1 MDTLKKLNQIIPSY
15 FKKRLILL
23 LVMLTVGMLMEI
35 VGIGLIIPLLNLII
49 DPEQFLKID
58 IIRNIV
64 EALNFT
70 SDKKFIILSLGF
82 LLFIYLSKAAYIV
95 SLNYKQ
101 NIFSADFSKYI
112 SNRIFSNY
120 MERPYQL
127 IVRQNSSD
135 LIKNLQV
142 EIPHFSVFL
151 GSIINIITEL
161 GLAISVIIT
170 LIYVEP
176 LGSIFVIFF
185 FSTSSFIFFLLTRG
199 KLSNWGKQRIEIDK
213 CISKNIIEG
222 LSAIKDIIVL
232 GRQSYFKERLSK
244 LYDERKKIAVKQT
257 TTNQVPRHYLE
268 LTTIFALVG
277 LVLIIILNDKNVNQL
292 VTTMGVFVAGTFRLI
307 PSANKILTSI
317 QNIKYYHPSVAL
329 ISDELSKTKKTK
341 KINNQNRIKKVSF
354 NELIEIDKLGF
365 SYSNEKKIFEGVSF
379 TIKKGS
385 IIGIIGSS
393 GSGKST
399 LIDVLIR
406 LLQPTEG
413 FIKVDENLI
422 TKNNISEWRNMI
434 GYVPQEIYLTDD
446 SIKSN
451 IAFGIPEDQI
461 SKEKINRAIDFA
473 QLKPLVNDLN
483 DGIETYVGERG
494 VQLSGGQRQRIG
506 IARALYNNPDILI
519 LDEATSA
526 LDTKTENQI
535 MKAINKLKGDKTILI
550 VAHRHSTLRGCDRV
564 YEVKNRKLSLIDLN
578 FRNNVEQ

>member
-1 MDTLKKLNQIIPSY
+1 MDTFKKLNKIIPNY
-15 FKKRLILL
+15 FKKRLIIL
-23 LVMLTVGMLMEI
+23 LVMLSIGMLLEI

-58 IIRNIV
+58 IIRNIA
-64 EALNFT
+64 EALNIT
-70 SDKKFIILSLGF
+70 SDKKFIISSLSF
-82 LLFIYLSKAAYIV
+82 LLLVYLTKAIYIAT
-95 SLNYKQ
+95 LNYKQ
-101 NIFSADFSKYI
+101 NVFLNNFGKHL
-112 SNRIFSNY
+112 SNSLFSNY
-120 MERPYQL
+120 MERPYKL

-135 LIKNLQV
+135 LIKNLQI

-170 LIYVEP
+170 LIYIEP
-176 LGSIFVIFF
+176 LGSLFVIFF
-185 FSTSSFIFFLLTRG
+185 FSASSFIFFLLTRRR
-199 KLSNWGKQRIEIDK
+199 LSNWGKKRIKIDK
-213 CISKNIIEG
+213 SISKNIIEG
-222 LSAIKDIIVL
+222 LSAIKDVIVL

-257 TTNQVPRHYLE
+257 TTNQIPRHYLE

-277 LVLIIILNDKNVNQL
+277 LVLIIILNDKNVNEL

-329 ISDELSKTKKTK
+329 ISDELAKKEK
-341 KINNQNRIKKVSF
+341 IKKVKNQNQF
-354 NELIEIDKLGF
+354 NNGNFSELIEIENLGF
-365 SYSNEKKIFEGVSF
+365 SYSNDKNIFEEISF

-385 IIGIIGSS
+385 IIGIIGPS
-393 GSGKST
+393 GAGKST
-399 LIDVLIR
+399 LTDILIG

-413 FIKVDENLI
+413 CVKVDEVLI
-422 TKNNISEWRNMI
+422 SDDNISLWRNMI

-461 SKEKINRAIDFA
+461 SIEKTNRAIDFA
-473 QLKPLVNDLN
+473 QLKPLINDLT

-506 IARALYNNPDILI
+506 IARALYNNPDVLI

-526 LDTKTENQI
+526 LDTKTENEI
-535 MKAINKLKGDKTILI
+535 MKAINQLKGEKTILI
-550 VAHRHSTLRGCDRV
+550 IAHRHSTLSDCDRI
-564 YEVKNRKLSLIDLN
+564 YEVKNRKISLIDLN
-578 FRNNVEQ
+578 FKNNVE

>member
-1 MDTLKKLNQIIPSY
+1 MDTLKKLNQIIPIY
-15 FKKRLILL
+15 FKKRLIIL
-23 LVMLTVGMLMEI
+23 LVMLSIGMLLEI

-49 DPEQFLKID
+49 DPERFLKID

-64 EALNFT
+64 EALNIT
-70 SDKKFIILSLGF
+70 SDKKFIISSLGF
-82 LLFIYLSKAAYIV
+82 LLFIYLIKAIYIV
-95 SLNYKQ
+95 SLNYRQ
-101 NIFSADFSKYI
+101 NVFSTDFSKYL
-112 SNRIFSNY
+112 SNSLFSIY
-120 MERPYQL
+120 IERPYQL

-135 LIKNLQV
+135 LIKNLQI

-161 GLAISVIIT
+161 GLATSVVIT
-170 LIYVEP
+170 LIYIEP
-176 LGSIFVIFF
+176 LGSLFVIFF
-185 FSTSSFIFFLLTRG
+185 FSASSLIFFLLTRRR
-199 KLSNWGKQRIEIDK
+199 LSNWGKKRIEIDK
-213 CISKNIIEG
+213 SISKNIIEG

-257 TTNQVPRHYLE
+257 TTNQIPRHYLE

-277 LVLIIILNDKNVNQL
+277 LVLIIILNEKNINEL

-329 ISDELSKTKKTK
+329 ISDELSKTE
-341 KINNQNRIKKVSF
+341 KIKRVDNQNQIKKGSF
-354 NELIEIDKLGF
+354 NELIEIENLGF
-365 SYSNEKKIFEGVSF
+365 SYSDDKNIFEEISF

-385 IIGIIGSS
+385 KVGIIGPS
-393 GSGKST
+393 GVGKST
-399 LIDVLIR
+399 FVNILMG
-406 LLQPTEG
+406 LLQPTQG
-413 FIKVDENLI
+413 DVKIDGVPL
-422 TKNNISEWRNMI
+422 TKDNISLWRNMT

-461 SKEKINRAIDFA
+461 SLKKINRAIDFA
-473 QLKPLVNDLN
+473 QLKPLVNDLT

-506 IARALYNNPDILI
+506 IARALYNNPDVLI

-526 LDTKTENQI
+526 LDIQTEKELMRAVDKMIGQ
-535 MKAINKLKGDKTILI
+535 KTII
-550 VAHRHSTLRGCDRV
+550 VITHRLSTIKGCDFI
-564 YEVKNRKLSLIDLN
+564 YDFSN
-578 FRNNVEQ
+578 